1 MKDFLSSDHDDI
13 YDPVFLA
20 QMVLSPLNTMLTF
33 SLICSQKQ
41 IYVQKEKTGMYV
53 CSTCCSVMKF

>member
-13 YDPVFLA
+13 YDSIFGTNGFKSFEYL
-20 QMVLSPLNTMLTF
+20 LTF
-33 SLICSQKQ
+33 SLICCQKQ

-53 CSTCCSVMKF
+53 CSTCYSVMKF